1 MTNSE
6 LSVLECYY
14 QPFEAALMFQ
24 FKLSQRRQKIVLN
37 IFMFVSDLQTALCFK
52 IQDDCTA
59 LIKENAAISAQ
70 VVELRKQIDM
80 VSFIQLL
87 KFWLLFPRFFLNY
100 CIRKQISPPFSR
112 FVGDTLG
119 EDV

>member
-87 KFWLLFPRFFLNY
+87 KFWLFPRFFLNY